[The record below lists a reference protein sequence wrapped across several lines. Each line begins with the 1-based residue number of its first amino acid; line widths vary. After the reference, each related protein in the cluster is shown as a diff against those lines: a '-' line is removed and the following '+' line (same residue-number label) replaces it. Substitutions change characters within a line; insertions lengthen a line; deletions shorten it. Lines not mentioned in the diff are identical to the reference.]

1 MNKVMFLLNVHYYIH
16 DSSNDYFH
24 SLQTSYRIYFIFSI
38 TSEKFYTHMCV
49 PYMPPPNRESF
60 VVPDSVP
67 WPSVSEAL
75 NCFFHTHTQRGLTP
89 QNLDYLGRKLLGA
102 GQ

>member
-1 MNKVMFLLNVHYYIH
+1 MNKPFIPVHHGFATVNTKNLIICCLVYLEYLNTQSDI
-16 DSSNDYFH
+16 
-24 SLQTSYRIYFIFSI
+24 I
-38 TSEKFYTHMCV
+38 TLECHI
-49 PYMPPPNRESF
+49 PPQNRESF

-102 GQ
+102 G